1 MISKKEAIRSVI
13 GPDADDALLE
23 HLLRSTGMDVQ
34 SAIEAYFD
42 AGPSL
47 SILAL
52 SPLSC
57 IRHRGLYLF
66 WQRFLSVSILPVF
79 PPIRPP
85 LPCRIST
92 RLHFDEGMS
101 RVGGVGSMIGHV
113 LGWGCGFY
121 DWACLGLGVWVL

>member
-13 GPDADDALLE
+13 GPDVDDALLE

-42 AGPSL
+42 AGLSL

-52 SPLSC
+52 SPPVTYPLS
-57 IRHRGLYLF
+57 RPTLAKV
-66 WQRFLSVSILPVF
+66 LSVSILPVF
-79 PPIRPP
+79 PPIHPP

-92 RLHFDEGMS
+92 TRVHFDKGMS
-101 RVGGVGSMIGHV
+101 RVGGMGSMIMSLNGIANPIS
-113 LGWGCGFY
+113 
-121 DWACLGLGVWVL
+121 DPKRT